1 MVQRRGDSGR
11 SPFAPI
17 TAGMTGLRRMMLLLP
32 LLLALSA
39 VPAGAEVFSPRI
51 VNGTLTFG
59 EPATGA
65 LLNGSSPD
73 QAVAWC
79 SGTLIGCSTFVTA
92 AHCVCDFDGAACQ
105 SGAAAPK
112 PGEWQVFFQHAGFF
126 EVESIAVQPAYD
138 FPENDVAVLR
148 LASPVSGIVPSPLA
162 QADPILGSDGVIVG
176 FGLSTGGASDYGLKQ
191 RGHVM
196 TAACESDLPEGLLCW
211 DFESPLGPP
220 GSDSNTCN
228 GDSGGPLFIEG
239 AGGPELA
246 GITSGGNSFDC
257 QPTDHSYDT
266 SVAAQRTFIE
276 AQAGADLGGE
286 ACGTLSQ
293 VGDAVTDVIGF
304 SQRLDAGKP
313 QGHHSFAVGPDVSEL
328 RVALNASEEIGS
340 DVDLYVRFGAPPTTT
355 EFDCRAFGPNHW
367 GFCRFTNPAPGTW
380 HVMAARWS
388 GGASTYQVTA
398 TLFAGEGQDPPPP
411 PSSDVQSRA
420 QRRCLNSLAKSGAAV
435 ARAQGKDA
443 AACLHAFAR
452 GKVKRLGR
460 GAQSRTAEACL
471 TNDVD
476 RDVARA
482 LMKTLMRDAKRCQ
495 SRPEQ
500 LPDFAYRGGGPV
512 NGAARSQSAALV
524 EDLFGPDL
532 DAVLVSKDLLPRSAA
547 CQKDVVDAAEKVLD
561 TGMRLAARSKRHALR
576 GKGRPPIR
584 SEVGLETA
592 LLDDF
597 ALDPRRRL
605 TKSRERLQRKLVKKC
620 EDAESPLATLF
631 PGVCSEAATLEAFAD
646 CADRA
651 ALCRVCQAQNA
662 MDGIAIDCDLFDN
675 TLPDQSCP

>member
-1 MVQRRGDSGR
+1 MVQRRAGSGR
-11 SPFAPI
+11 GPFAPI
-17 TAGMTGLRRMMLLLP
+17 TAGMTGLQRVMLLLS
-32 LLLALSA
+32 LLLVLSA
-39 VPAGAEVFSPRI
+39 VPAGAEVLSPRI
-51 VNGTLTFG
+51 VNGTLTFA
-59 EPATGA
+59 EPTTGA
-65 LLNGSSPD
+65 LLRGSTPD
-73 QAVAWC
+73 QAFAWC
-79 SGTLIGCSTFVTA
+79 SGTLIGCSSFVTA

-105 SGAAAPK
+105 SGSAAPA

-126 EVESIAVQPAYD
+126 EVQSIAVQPAYD

-148 LASPVSGIVPSPLA
+148 LASPVSGIVPTPLA
-162 QADPILGSDGVIVG
+162 QADPLVGSDGVIAG
-176 FGLSTGGASDYGLKQ
+176 FGLSTGGANDYGLKQ

-196 TAACESDLPEGLLCW
+196 TAACESDLPDGLVCW
-211 DFESPLGPP
+211 DFDGPLGPP

-239 AGGPELA
+239 AGGRELA
-246 GITSGGNSFDC
+246 GITSGGSSFDC
-257 QPTDHSYDT
+257 RPSDHSYDT
-266 SVAAQRTFIE
+266 SVATQRAFIE

-313 QGHHSFAVGPDVSEL
+313 QGHHSFEVGPGVSEL

-340 DVDLYVRFGAPPTTT
+340 DVDLYVRYGAAPTTT

-367 GFCRFTNPAPGTW
+367 GFCRFPEPAQGTW
-380 HVMAARWS
+380 HVMAGRWS
-388 GGASTYQVTA
+388 GGASTYQLTA
-398 TLFAGEGQDPPPP
+398 TLFAGEGQQPPPP
-411 PSSDVQSRA
+411 PLADQ
-420 QRRCLNSLAKSGAAV
+420 QRPPQQRCLNSLAKAGAAV
-435 ARAQGKDA
+435 ARAQAKDA
-443 AACLHAFAR
+443 GACLRAFAR

-460 GAQSRTAEACL
+460 DAQPRTAEACL
-471 TNDVD
+471 TNDVN
-476 RDVARA
+476 RNVARA
-482 LMKTLMRDAKRCQ
+482 LMKTLVRDAKRCQ

-532 DAVLVSKDLLPRSAA
+532 DAVLVSKDLLPGSAA
-547 CQKDVVDAAEKVLD
+547 CQTGVVEAVEKVLD
-561 TGMRLAARSKRHALR
+561 TGMRLAVSSKRRALR
-576 GKGRPPIR
+576 GKGQPPIR

-592 LLDDF
+592 MLDDF

-605 TKSRERLQRKLVKKC
+605 TRSRERLQRKLVKHCK
-620 EDAESPLATLF
+620 DAETALATLF
-631 PGVCSEAATLEAFAD
+631 PGVCSTAANTEELAD
-646 CADRA
+646 CTDRA
-651 ALCRVCQAQNA
+651 ALCRVCQAQNS

-675 TLPDQSCP
+675 GLPDQTCP